1 MTDAHC
7 HLPGDAARHFVCS
20 PACVAGPSHAPER
33 RVFYGVHPWEAGS
46 FDETRALALRHALA
60 ADPWGGVGEIG
71 LDRLRTRTIPDAMR
85 EAFRAQLEIA
95 ADFSRP
101 VTLHGAKCWGEV
113 VAACRPFAGRVPA
126 FVFHGFSRSFG
137 LLKDIIALNGFISIG
152 PAILNA
158 HAVNYREDVR
168 RIPEDR
174 LLVET
179 DRTADTAA
187 RVPPLAD
194 IVAALAALRGVPA
207 DVLDARLD
215 ANASR
220 V

>member
-1 MTDAHC
+1 M
-7 HLPGDAARHFVCS
+7 
-20 PACVAGPSHAPER
+20 
-33 RVFYGVHPWEAGS
+33 
-46 FDETRALALRHALA
+46 
-60 ADPWGGVGEIG
+60 
-71 LDRLRTRTIPDAMR
+71 
-85 EAFRAQLEIA
+85 
-95 ADFSRP
+95 
-101 VTLHGAKCWGEV
+101 
-113 VAACRPFAGRVPA
+113 
-126 FVFHGFSRSFG
+126 
-137 LLKDIIALNGFISIG
+137 KDIIALNGFISVG

-158 HAVNYREDVR
+158 PAVNYREDVR